1 MVGATDKAP
10 RRRGR
15 KGKEEQ
21 FPQKDSSFNSTLK
34 NVDVLSYKPHK
45 TLLIHLTEETP
56 TWYECGRGTTSRD
69 DTIFNVR
76 NAKGKKVQARTNP
89 PALVAKYRTLAD
101 SIYQE
106 EVIIFRNNSSSKDE
120 AWVENTMKRGTLK
133 DRVAAM
139 SVVVSS
145 NPVHKLYALDM
156 LLNLAGVATVNG
168 AHASQT
174 NERVASMAAEALT
187 DLFSSA
193 LLPNHRKL
201 IGLESRPLYQY
212 EEVQEAGNT
221 KKTISPRILL
231 LWRYEE
237 IMKNKYAAFL
247 TSYLG
252 KTLSMTATSAES
264 LTKVHAMRTA
274 CQLLRE
280 IPEGEQMLLSLVVNK
295 VGDPTRK
302 IASAAGHELRKL
314 VDAHPNMTATIAR
327 EVSIIHLFSICVTL
341 DMGHSTHTVSIA
353 NLIGSTIGPSSK
365 SINEG
370 FV

>member
-1 MVGATDKAP
+1 MVGATDDKAP

-15 KGKEEQ
+15 KGKEEL
-21 FPQKDSSFNSTLK
+21 FQKDSSYTSTNK

-45 TLLIHLTEETP
+45 TLLIHLTEATP

-76 NAKGKKVQARTNP
+76 NAKGKKIKPRTNP
-89 PALVAKYRTLAD
+89 PALVAKYRNLAD

-106 EVIIFRNNSSSKDE
+106 EVTIFRNNSSSKDE

-187 DLFSSA
+187 DLFSSS

-212 EEVQEAGNT
+212 EEVQESGNT

-237 IMKNKYAAFL
+237 IMKNKYAEFL
-247 TSYLG
+247 TQYLG
-252 KTLSMTATSAES
+252 KTLAQTSTSAES

-302 IASAAGHELRKL
+302 IASAAGHELRKI
-314 VDAHPNMTATIAR
+314 VDAHPNMTATVAR
-327 EVSIIHLFSICVTL
+327 EVSVIHLVSICVTL
-341 DMGHSTHTVSIA
+341 NMGHATHTVSIA
-353 NLIGSTIGPSSK
+353 NI
-365 SINEG
+365 
-370 FV
+370 